1 MSFPMHFHSFVSVY
15 FKTGAFSLR
24 LTHAMTSYHKA
35 APDSTLSVHA
45 ETDSTLPLDK

>member
-1 MSFPMHFHSFVSVY
+1 MGFPMHFHSFVSLY
-15 FKTGAFSLR
+15 FKTGAFSLL

-45 ETDSTLPLDK
+45 EADTTLPLGK